1 VETDTQNR
9 PGPDPARGGQ
19 ILVWDAAVRVFHWL
33 LALTILGSWI
43 THELGVRFM
52 EWHMRLGYLALG
64 LVVFRIGWGLYGT
77 RHARFSAFL
86 AGPAEVAAYVRD
98 WIAGRIHA
106 RAGHNPLGGWAI
118 LAMLTSVTV
127 QAVSGLFNSDDIL
140 TNGPWR
146 PAVPGAFAER
156 MEWLHAANF
165 NLLLGL
171 IALHLAAITAYWL
184 RFRINLVLPMLTG
197 RTDADPD
204 GAISGQRLWLALGTA
219 IVAGLLV
226 LALISAAPEPDP
238 ADLFF

>member
-1 VETDTQNR
+1 MAANTSERPV
-9 PGPDPARGGQ
+9 PGPPGERQ

-64 LVVFRIGWGLYGT
+64 LVVFRIGWGLFGT
-77 RHARFSAFL
+77 RPARFGTFL
-86 AGPAEVAAYVRD
+86 AGPAAVAAYARD
-98 WIAGRIHA
+98 WLAGRIHV

-118 LAMLTSVTV
+118 VAMLASVTV

-140 TNGPWR
+140 TSGPWR
-146 PAVPGAFAER
+146 GAVSSGFAER
-156 MEWLHAANF
+156 MEWLHANNF
-165 NLLLGL
+165 NLLVGL
-171 IALHLAAITAYWL
+171 IVLHLAAIAAYWV

-197 RTDADPD
+197 KAAADPD
-204 GAISGQRLWLALGTA
+204 GAIVRQRLWLALSIA
-219 IVAGLLV
+219 IAAALLV
-226 LALISAAPEPDP
+226 FALISAAPEPDP